1 MALGRFVPHY
11 PCLVEAASLN
21 ADSSQPGSTG
31 EARADGR
38 RRQIIAQAV
47 RLFATVGYHRTSV
60 EQIASAAD
68 LAKPSLYHYFRSKED
83 ILNGIYMELQEKFE
97 PAFEAAAQ
105 APTASE
111 CITAAL
117 VAIMDLMDT
126 APGYLRVFFEYQ
138 EELTGPNKRRQ
149 AVRRQSTFDFF
160 RGVTEAGIASGEFKA
175 IDSSLFAAACLGL
188 SSTAYQWYRPHG
200 RRTAADIA
208 RNFAAFLL
216 QGVKAGD

>member
-1 MALGRFVPHY
+1 
-11 PCLVEAASLN
+11 LN
-21 ADSSQPGSTG
+21 SGSSQPGSAV

-38 RRQIIAQAV
+38 RRQIIAEAV
-47 RLFATVGYHRTSV
+47 RLFATVGYHRTSMD
-60 EQIASAAD
+60 QIARAAE

-97 PAFEAAAQ
+97 PAFAEAAQ

-111 CITAAL
+111 RITAAL
-117 VAIMDLMDT
+117 VAIMDMMDT

-138 EELTGPNKRRQ
+138 EELTGSNKLSQ
-149 AVRRQSTFDFF
+149 AARRQSTFDFF
-160 RGVTEAGIASGEFKA
+160 RTVTEAGIDSGEFKA
-175 IDSSLFAAACLGL
+175 VDSSIFAAACLGL

-216 QGVKAGD
+216 AGVQAGGYSSMQTGTSAAG